1 MEDHNNED
9 DAISSYEVSRLRWHV
24 FLSFRGE
31 DTRYPFINNLYT
43 SLHNK
48 GIRAFRDDDGLRRG
62 DEIAPTLLDAI
73 EESAASIVIIS
84 QNYADS
90 RWCLEELSKICE
102 CKRLILPVFYQVDPS
117 DVRKQRGPFFGK
129 HFREHEEKGI
139 EKEKVM
145 KWRKAMETAGGK
157 AGFVFKDKD
166 IDSNEEQAKLIQRLV
181 KRVLE
186 ELNSTPLNVAPY
198 TVGLESRIEEL
209 MSLLDVRSN
218 GVQVLGLYGVGGVG
232 KTTLAKALHNKL
244 VGSFQYLVFMKNNRE
259 NSEEDEDLV
268 YLQNKLINHIS
279 PGKPP
284 VYEVSSGISAIKDE
298 VYEKRVL
305 IIMDDIHNVRQL
317 EVLIGGRD
325 WFSEGSRIIIT
336 TRNRDVL
343 PDHLVNGFYEV
354 RELAFTEALQLF
366 SHHALRR
373 EKPTERFMN
382 LSKQMV
388 SLTGGLPLALE
399 VFGSFLFERW
409 RIEEW
414 KDALQKLKRIRP
426 RNLQD
431 VLKISY
437 DGLDVQEQRIF
448 LDIACLFIKMEIK
461 REDILDALKGCGFR
475 AEIAVTVLRARS
487 LIKIF
492 EDNSLW
498 MHDQIRDMG
507 RQIVLDES
515 PVDPGMR
522 SRLWDRDEIM
532 SVLKGEKGT
541 RCIEGIVL
549 DFEGRPIVQDPSG
562 ERISREN
569 LQRRPNLTSA
579 LTYMKEWC
587 KKFLQNNAEN
597 ERKVVLHTKPF
608 ESMVNL
614 RLLQINHVRLEG
626 KYKYLP
632 AGLKWLQW
640 KECPLKTLPSEF
652 FPRELA
658 VLDLSRSGIEKV
670 WGSCTSK
677 VAENLMVMNLSRCYN
692 LAAIPDLSGNHA
704 LEKLILVGCKK
715 LTKIHESLGN
725 MSTLLHLNL
734 RECSKLIK
742 FPTDISGLQNL
753 EILVLSDCSKLK
765 ELPMN
770 IGSMKSLKELLV
782 DNTAIAKLPESI
794 FRLTKL
800 EKIDLNHCQLLR
812 RLPNC
817 IGKLSSLKELSLNNS
832 AIEEIPDSVGS
843 LSNLEIL
850 SLMWCG
856 SLTAIPD
863 SVGSLISL
871 TQLLLNGS
879 AIKEL
884 PISIG
889 SLSYLKELSVG
900 NCKDLDKLP
909 DSIEELA
916 SMVELQ
922 LDGTPITYLPD
933 QVGAL
938 KMLRK
943 LEMRNC
949 KKLRFLPESIGS
961 LLALTTLNLFGANIS
976 ELPESIGMLE
986 NLILLRLN
994 KCTQLCKLPSSIG
1007 NLKSLH
1013 HLWMEETAV
1022 IELPES
1028 FGMLSSLM
1036 ILKMA
1041 KKPYIE
1047 LSGNSVPNSIEF
1059 PTSFSNLCSL
1069 VELNA
1074 RAWKLCGKIP
1084 DDFEKLSSLES
1095 LNLGYNN
1102 FFSLPSSLTG
1112 LFNLKEL
1119 LLPYCKELKS
1129 LPPLPSNLEVV
1140 NVANCTALESVSDLS
1155 NLERLQELNLA
1166 NCEKVVD
1173 IPGLEC
1179 LKSLTRLHMC
1189 GCKACS
1195 SMVKRRLSKVCLRN
1209 IRTLSMPGSRIPGW
1223 FQEGVRFSE
1232 RKNLKIKGVIIC
1244 VVVSLD
1250 HQIPDDLRDQLPII
1264 AGIDAIL
1271 VKMNKPL
1278 FSTML
1283 KLEGVPK
1290 THEDHLYLCRFPDC
1304 HPIVSKLK
1312 DGYEI
1317 NVIERDPPMI
1327 KGLKL
1332 KRSGI
1337 YLVFEGDDD
1346 YEGDEESLDESQLS
1360 ISEKLSK
1367 FFSCLEEEDHT
1378 SQSDCVVESQVQA
1391 IEEEEEEREISEP
1404 VWWDFL
1410 RPLQRCFCL

>member
-9 DAISSYEVSRLRWHV
+9 DAISSSEVSRLRWHV

-84 QNYADS
+84 QNYASS

-166 IDSNEEQAKLIQRLV
+166 IDSNEAQEKLIQLLV

-186 ELNSTPLNVAPY
+186 ELDSTPLDVAPY

-232 KTTLAKALHNKL
+232 KTTLAKALYNKL
-244 VGSFQYLVFMKNNRE
+244 VGSFEYLVFMKNDRE
-259 NSEEDEDLV
+259 NSEKDDDLV
-268 YLQNKLINHIS
+268 YLQNKLINNLS

-284 VYEVSSGISAIKDE
+284 VYEVNSGISAIKD
-298 VYEKRVL
+298 VVHEKRVL
-305 IIMDDIHNVRQL
+305 VIMDDIHNVRQL
-317 EVLIGGRD
+317 EVLIGRRD

-343 PDHLVNGFYEV
+343 PDHVVNGFYEV

-366 SHHALRR
+366 SYHALRR

-382 LSKQMV
+382 LSRQMV
-388 SLTGGLPLALE
+388 FLTGCLPLALE

-409 RIEEW
+409 RIKEW

-487 LIKIF
+487 LIKVF

-532 SVLKGEKGT
+532 TVLEGEKGT
-541 RCIEGIVL
+541 RRIEGIVL
-549 DFEGRPIVQDPSG
+549 DFEGRPIVQDPSA

-569 LQRRPNLTSA
+569 LQRMPNLTSA
-579 LTYMKEWC
+579 LTYVKEWC
-587 KKFLQNNAEN
+587 KKVLQDNAEN
-597 ERKVVLHTKPF
+597 KREVVLRTNPF
-608 ESMVNL
+608 ESMANL

-640 KECPLKTLPSEF
+640 KECPLKTLPSDF
-652 FPRELA
+652 CPRELA

-670 WGSCTSK
+670 WGSYTGK
-677 VAENLMVMNLSRCYN
+677 VAKNLMVMNLSRCYN

-725 MSTLLHLNL
+725 LSTLLHLNL
-734 RECSKLIK
+734 RECSNLVE
-742 FPTDISGLQNL
+742 FPTDISGLKNL
-753 EILVLSDCSKLK
+753 EILILSDCSKLK

-782 DNTAIAKLPESI
+782 DKTAIAMLPESI

-800 EKIDLNHCQLLR
+800 EKIDLNHCQFLR

-817 IGKLSSLKELSLNNS
+817 IGNLSSLKELSLNDS
-832 AIEEIPDSVGS
+832 VIEEIPDSVGS

-871 TQLLLNGS
+871 TQLLINGS

-884 PISIG
+884 PISVG

-900 NCKDLDKLP
+900 NCKDLSKLP
-909 DSIEELA
+909 DSIEGLA

-961 LLALTTLNLFGANIS
+961 MLALTTLNLFGANIS

-1007 NLKSLH
+1007 NLKSLR

-1047 LSGNSVPNSIEF
+1047 LSGNSMPNSTEF

-1069 VELNA
+1069 IELNA
-1074 RAWKLCGKIP
+1074 CAWKLCGKIP
-1084 DDFEKLSSLES
+1084 DDFAKLSSLES
-1095 LNLGYNN
+1095 LNLGYNH

-1112 LFNLKEL
+1112 LFNLKKL

-1129 LPPLPSNLEVV
+1129 LPPLPSNLEEV
-1140 NVANCTALESVSDLS
+1140 NVVNCTALESVSDLS

-1209 IRTLSMPGSRIPGW
+1209 IRTLSMPESRIPDW
-1223 FQEGVRFSE
+1223 FRERVRFSE
-1232 RKNLKIKGVIIC
+1232 RKNREIKGVIIC

-1250 HQIPDDLRDQLPII
+1250 LQIPDDLRDQLPII
-1264 AGIDAIL
+1264 AGIEAIL

-1278 FSTML
+1278 FTTML

-1317 NVIERDPPMI
+1317 NVIEHDPPMI
-1327 KGLKL
+1327 KGLNL

-1337 YLVFEGDDD
+1337 SLVFEGDDD
-1346 YEGDEESLDESQLS
+1346 YEGDEKSLDESQLS

-1367 FFSCLEEEDHT
+1367 FFSCLEKEDHT

-1391 IEEEEEEREISEP
+1391 IEELEEEREIPEP

>member
-1 MEDHNNED
+1 M
-9 DAISSYEVSRLRWHV
+9 
-24 FLSFRGE
+24 
-31 DTRYPFINNLYT
+31 
-43 SLHNK
+43 
-48 GIRAFRDDDGLRRG
+48 
-62 DEIAPTLLDAI
+62 
-73 EESAASIVIIS
+73 
-84 QNYADS
+84 
-90 RWCLEELSKICE
+90 C
-102 CKRLILPVFYQVDPS
+102 
-117 DVRKQRGPFFGK
+117 
-129 HFREHEEKGI
+129 
-139 EKEKVM
+139 
-145 KWRKAMETAGGK
+145 
-157 AGFVFKDKD
+157 
-166 IDSNEEQAKLIQRLV
+166 
-181 KRVLE
+181 
-186 ELNSTPLNVAPY
+186 
-198 TVGLESRIEEL
+198 
-209 MSLLDVRSN
+209 
-218 GVQVLGLYGVGGVG
+218 
-232 KTTLAKALHNKL
+232 
-244 VGSFQYLVFMKNNRE
+244 
-259 NSEEDEDLV
+259 
-268 YLQNKLINHIS
+268 
-279 PGKPP
+279 
-284 VYEVSSGISAIKDE
+284 
-298 VYEKRVL
+298 
-305 IIMDDIHNVRQL
+305 
-317 EVLIGGRD
+317 
-325 WFSEGSRIIIT
+325 
-336 TRNRDVL
+336 
-343 PDHLVNGFYEV
+343 
-354 RELAFTEALQLF
+354 
-366 SHHALRR
+366 
-373 EKPTERFMN
+373 
-382 LSKQMV
+382 
-388 SLTGGLPLALE
+388 
-399 VFGSFLFERW
+399 
-409 RIEEW
+409 
-414 KDALQKLKRIRP
+414 
-426 RNLQD
+426 
-431 VLKISY
+431 
-437 DGLDVQEQRIF
+437 
-448 LDIACLFIKMEIK
+448 
-461 REDILDALKGCGFR
+461 
-475 AEIAVTVLRARS
+475 
-487 LIKIF
+487 
-492 EDNSLW
+492 
-498 MHDQIRDMG
+498 
-507 RQIVLDES
+507 
-515 PVDPGMR
+515 
-522 SRLWDRDEIM
+522 
-532 SVLKGEKGT
+532 KGT

-569 LQRRPNLTSA
+569 LQRPNLTSA

-587 KKFLQNNAEN
+587 KKFLQDNAEN

-670 WGSCTSK
+670 WGSCTS
-677 VAENLMVMNLSRCYN
+677 
-692 LAAIPDLSGNHA
+692 
-704 LEKLILVGCKK
+704 
-715 LTKIHESLGN
+715 
-725 MSTLLHLNL
+725 
-734 RECSKLIK
+734 
-742 FPTDISGLQNL
+742 
-753 EILVLSDCSKLK
+753 
-765 ELPMN
+765 
-770 IGSMKSLKELLV
+770 
-782 DNTAIAKLPESI
+782 
-794 FRLTKL
+794 
-800 EKIDLNHCQLLR
+800 
-812 RLPNC
+812 
-817 IGKLSSLKELSLNNS
+817 KLSSLKELSLNNS

-900 NCKDLDKLP
+900 NCKDLSKLP
-909 DSIEELA
+909 DSIEGLA

-922 LDGTPITYLPD
+922 LDRTPITHLPD

-949 KKLRFLPESIGS
+949 KDLRFLPESIGS
-961 LLALTTLNLFGANIS
+961 MLALTTLNFVGANIS

-986 NLILLRLN
+986 NLNILRLN
-994 KCTQLCKLPSSIG
+994 ECTQLCKLPSSIG

-1022 IELPES
+1022 TELPES

-1041 KKPYIE
+1041 KKPHIE
-1047 LSGNSVPNSIEF
+1047 LSGNSMPNSIEF

-1084 DDFEKLSSLES
+1084 DDFAKLSSLES

-1102 FFSLPSSLTG
+1102 FFSLPSSLSG
-1112 LFNLKEL
+1112 LFNLKKL

-1129 LPPLPSNLEVV
+1129 LPPLPSNLEEV

-1166 NCEKVVD
+1166 NCEMVVD

-1195 SMVKRRLSKVCLRN
+1195 SMVCLRN
-1209 IRTLSMPGSRIPGW
+1209 IRTLSMPGSKIPDW
-1223 FQEGVRFSE
+1223 FSREVVRFSE

-1264 AGIDAIL
+1264 AGIEAVL

-1278 FSTML
+1278 FTTML
-1283 KLEGVPK
+1283 ILKGVPK

-1317 NVIERDPPMI
+1317 NVIEHDPPII

-1346 YEGDEESLDESQLS
+1346 YEGDEESLDENQLS

-1410 RPLQRCFCL
+1410 RPLQRRGSGSPPHNV

>member
-1 MEDHNNED
+1 MD
-9 DAISSYEVSRLRWHV
+9 
-24 FLSFRGE
+24 SFM
-31 DTRYPFINNLYT
+31 FI
-43 SLHNK
+43 
-48 GIRAFRDDDGLRRG
+48 G
-62 DEIAPTLLDAI
+62 
-73 EESAASIVIIS
+73 
-84 QNYADS
+84 
-90 RWCLEELSKICE
+90 
-102 CKRLILPVFYQVDPS
+102 
-117 DVRKQRGPFFGK
+117 
-129 HFREHEEKGI
+129 
-139 EKEKVM
+139 
-145 KWRKAMETAGGK
+145 
-157 AGFVFKDKD
+157 
-166 IDSNEEQAKLIQRLV
+166 SNEEQDKLIQRLV

-218 GVQVLGLYGVGGVG
+218 GVRVLGLYGVGGIG

-244 VGSFQYLVFMKNNRE
+244 VGSFKYLVFMKNDRE
-259 NSEEDEDLV
+259 NSEEDDDLV
-268 YLQNKLINHIS
+268 YLQNKLINHLS

-298 VYEKRVL
+298 VHEKRVL
-305 IIMDDIHNVRQL
+305 VIMDDIHNVRQL
-317 EVLIGGRD
+317 EVLIGRRD

-366 SHHALRR
+366 SYHALRR

-382 LSKQMV
+382 LSRKMV

-414 KDALQKLKRIRP
+414 EDALQKLKRIRP

-569 LQRRPNLTSA
+569 LQRPNLTSA

-587 KKFLQNNAEN
+587 KKFLQDNAEN

-734 RECSKLIK
+734 RECSNLIK

-753 EILVLSDCSKLK
+753 EILMLSDCSRLK

-812 RLPNC
+812 RLPTC

-900 NCKDLDKLP
+900 NCKDLSKLP
-909 DSIEELA
+909 DSIEGLA

-922 LDGTPITYLPD
+922 LDRTPITHLPD

-949 KKLRFLPESIGS
+949 KDLRFLPESIGS
-961 LLALTTLNLFGANIS
+961 MLALTTLNFVGANIS

-986 NLILLRLN
+986 NLNILRLN
-994 KCTQLCKLPSSIG
+994 ECTQLCKLPSSIG

-1022 IELPES
+1022 TELPES

-1041 KKPYIE
+1041 KKPHIE
-1047 LSGNSVPNSIEF
+1047 LSGNSMPNSIEF

-1084 DDFEKLSSLES
+1084 DDFAKLSSLES

-1102 FFSLPSSLTG
+1102 FFSLPSSLSG
-1112 LFNLKEL
+1112 LFNLKKL

-1129 LPPLPSNLEVV
+1129 LPPLPSNLEEV

-1166 NCEKVVD
+1166 NCEMVVD

-1209 IRTLSMPGSRIPGW
+1209 IRTLSMPGSRIPDW
-1223 FQEGVRFSE
+1223 FQAGVRFSE
-1232 RKNLKIKGVIIC
+1232 HKNREIKAVIIC

-1250 HQIPDDLRDQLPII
+1250 LQIPDDLRDQLPII
-1264 AGIDAIL
+1264 AGIKANL

-1278 FSTML
+1278 FTTML
-1283 KLEGVPK
+1283 ELKGVPK
-1290 THEDHLYLCRFPDC
+1290 THEDHLYLIRFPDC

-1317 NVIERDPPMI
+1317 NVIEHDPPMI

>member
-1 MEDHNNED
+1 MEDQNDD
-9 DAISSYEVSRLRWHV
+9 DAISSSEVSRLRWHV

-31 DTRYPFINNLYT
+31 DTRDPFINNLYT

-48 GIRAFRDDDGLRRG
+48 GIRAFRDEDGLRRG

-84 QNYADS
+84 QNYAS
-90 RWCLEELSKICE
+90 SSWCLEELSKICE

-129 HFREHEEKGI
+129 HFREHEEKGT
-139 EKEKVM
+139 EKEKLM

-157 AGFVFKDKD
+157 AGLVFKDKD
-166 IDSNEEQAKLIQRLV
+166 IDRYVCLIQRLV

-244 VGSFQYLVFMKNNRE
+244 VGSFQYLVFMKNDRE
-259 NSEEDEDLV
+259 NSEDEDLV

-317 EVLIGGRD
+317 EVLIGRRD

-549 DFEGRPIVQDPSG
+549 DFEGRPIVQDPS
-562 ERISREN
+562 
-569 LQRRPNLTSA
+569 
-579 LTYMKEWC
+579 EWC
-587 KKFLQNNAEN
+587 KKFLQDNAEN
-597 ERKVVLHTKPF
+597 ERKVVLHTKSF

-734 RECSKLIK
+734 RECSNLIK

-817 IGKLSSLKELSLNNS
+817 TGKLSSLKELSLNNS

-900 NCKDLDKLP
+900 NCKDLSKLP
-909 DSIEELA
+909 DSIEGLA

-922 LDGTPITYLPD
+922 LDRTPITHLPD

-943 LEMRNC
+943 LEIRNC
-949 KKLRFLPESIGS
+949 KDLRFLPESIGS
-961 LLALTTLNLFGANIS
+961 MLALTTLNFVGANIS

-986 NLILLRLN
+986 NLNILRLN

-1022 IELPES
+1022 TDLPES

-1047 LSGNSVPNSIEF
+1047 LSGNGMPNSIEF

-1084 DDFEKLSSLES
+1084 NDFAKLSSLES

-1102 FFSLPSSLTG
+1102 FFSLPSSLSG
-1112 LFNLKEL
+1112 LFNLKKL
-1119 LLPYCKELKS
+1119 LLPDCKELKS
-1129 LPPLPSNLEVV
+1129 LPPLPSNLEEV

-1179 LKSLTRLHMC
+1179 LQSLTRLHMC

-1195 SMVKRRLSKVCLRN
+1195 SMVKRRLSKICLRN
-1209 IRTLSMPGSRIPGW
+1209 IRTLSMPGTKIPDWFSR
-1223 FQEGVRFSE
+1223 EGVRFSE
-1232 RKNLKIKGVIIC
+1232 HKNREIKGVIIC

-1250 HQIPDDLRDQLPII
+1250 LQIPDELRDQLPII
-1264 AGIDAIL
+1264 AGIKANL

-1278 FSTML
+1278 FTTML
-1283 KLEGVPK
+1283 ELKGVPK

-1317 NVIERDPPMI
+1317 NVIEHDPPMI

-1410 RPLQRCFCL
+1410 RPLHRCFCL

>member
-1 MEDHNNED
+1 
-9 DAISSYEVSRLRWHV
+9 
-24 FLSFRGE
+24 
-31 DTRYPFINNLYT
+31 
-43 SLHNK
+43 
-48 GIRAFRDDDGLRRG
+48 
-62 DEIAPTLLDAI
+62 
-73 EESAASIVIIS
+73 
-84 QNYADS
+84 
-90 RWCLEELSKICE
+90 
-102 CKRLILPVFYQVDPS
+102 
-117 DVRKQRGPFFGK
+117 
-129 HFREHEEKGI
+129 
-139 EKEKVM
+139 M

-166 IDSNEEQAKLIQRLV
+166 IDSNEAQAKLIQLLV

-186 ELNSTPLNVAPY
+186 ELDSTPLDVAPY

-218 GVQVLGLYGVGGVG
+218 GVRVLGLYGVGGVG
-232 KTTLAKALHNKL
+232 KTTLAKALYNKL
-244 VGSFQYLVFMKNNRE
+244 VGSFEYLVFMKNDRE
-259 NSEEDEDLV
+259 NSEKDDDLV
-268 YLQNKLINHIS
+268 YLQNKLINHLS
-279 PGKPP
+279 PNKPP
-284 VYEVSSGISAIKDE
+284 VYEVNSGISAIKD
-298 VYEKRVL
+298 VVHEKRVL
-305 IIMDDIHNVRQL
+305 VIMDDIHN
-317 EVLIGGRD
+317 
-325 WFSEGSRIIIT
+325 
-336 TRNRDVL
+336 
-343 PDHLVNGFYEV
+343 
-354 RELAFTEALQLF
+354 
-366 SHHALRR
+366 
-373 EKPTERFMN
+373 
-382 LSKQMV
+382 
-388 SLTGGLPLALE
+388 
-399 VFGSFLFERW
+399 
-409 RIEEW
+409 
-414 KDALQKLKRIRP
+414 
-426 RNLQD
+426 
-431 VLKISY
+431 
-437 DGLDVQEQRIF
+437 
-448 LDIACLFIKMEIK
+448 
-461 REDILDALKGCGFR
+461 
-475 AEIAVTVLRARS
+475 
-487 LIKIF
+487 
-492 EDNSLW
+492 
-498 MHDQIRDMG
+498 
-507 RQIVLDES
+507 
-515 PVDPGMR
+515 
-522 SRLWDRDEIM
+522 
-532 SVLKGEKGT
+532 GT

-549 DFEGRPIVQDPSG
+549 DFEGRPFVQDPSG

-569 LQRRPNLTSA
+569 LQRMPNLTSA
-579 LTYMKEWC
+579 LTYAKEWC
-587 KKFLQNNAEN
+587 KKFLQDNAEN
-597 ERKVVLHTKPF
+597 EREVVLHTKPF

-640 KECPLKTLPSEF
+640 KECPLKTLPSDF
-652 FPRELA
+652 CPRELA

-670 WGSCTSK
+670 WGSYTSK

-692 LAAIPDLSGNHA
+692 LAAIPDLSRNHA

-734 RECSKLIK
+734 RECSNLIE
-742 FPTDISGLQNL
+742 FPTDISGLKNL
-753 EILVLSDCSKLK
+753 EILILSDCSKLK

-782 DNTAIAKLPESI
+782 DKTAIAMLPESI

-800 EKIDLNHCQLLR
+800 EKIDLNHCRFLR
-812 RLPNC
+812 TLPNC
-817 IGKLSSLKELSLNNS
+817 IGKLSSLKELSLNDS
-832 AIEEIPDSVGS
+832 AIEEIPDLVGS

-871 TQLLLNGS
+871 TKLLINGS

-884 PISIG
+884 PISVS

-900 NCKDLDKLP
+900 NCKDLSKLP
-909 DSIEELA
+909 DSIEGLA

-961 LLALTTLNLFGANIS
+961 MLALTTLNLFGANIS

-1007 NLKSLH
+1007 NLKSLR

-1028 FGMLSSLM
+1028 FGMLSCLM

-1129 LPPLPSNLEVV
+1129 LPPLPSNLEEV

-1155 NLERLQELNLA
+1155 NLERLRELNLA

-1209 IRTLSMPGSRIPGW
+1209 IRTLSMPGSRIPDW
-1223 FQEGVRFSE
+1223 FQAGVRFSE
-1232 RKNLKIKGVIIC
+1232 HKNREIKAVIIC

-1250 HQIPDDLRDQLPII
+1250 LQIPDDLRDQLPII
-1264 AGIDAIL
+1264 A
-1271 VKMNKPL
+1271 
-1278 FSTML
+1278 
-1283 KLEGVPK
+1283 
-1290 THEDHLYLCRFPDC
+1290 
-1304 HPIVSKLK
+1304 
-1312 DGYEI
+1312 
-1317 NVIERDPPMI
+1317 
-1327 KGLKL
+1327 
-1332 KRSGI
+1332 
-1337 YLVFEGDDD
+1337 GDDD

-1367 FFSCLEEEDHT
+1367 FFSRLEEEDHT

-1391 IEEEEEEREISEP
+1391 IEEEEVEREISEP